1 MRTSTVVT
9 VATVAVAFAC
19 SRAPGAGAPAPSSE
33 LPMSASQPRMLG
45 PGELGPE
52 QLGALAPRAARLV
65 SDLDTLR
72 ARPGMPV
79 SLEATLRIAVLDS
92 AGALLGLMSSYDS
105 RVEGTAFELDGRAL
119 TATAE
124 GTGALRLEWPRSL
137 WRGRADEPL
146 AVSVPL
152 LGASS
157 VREEQ
162 LVLQGPA
169 WSSGGHSCSPLLEE
183 FVCVVHIT
191 EHFDMHDAEPREAR
205 IRRITLSRISPRAS
219 LSIDGGDTA
228 AANAHERA
236 VRATIRGIE
245 DRGRSPS
252 GRFDNAGRL
261 IGFEHSKDGDTL
273 FVAGQA
279 FTSTWRRDSATVLL
293 IDHRADP
300 LAPTV
305 RTLTIGSQLPDG
317 LVRQQWTRGDTTFIV
332 QPRDA
337 QRRWRAFFD
346 RFPRDRRVPAVTAR
360 RCESRQARISTAS
373 PWSRRRVT
381 SHVCSVSSSR
391 SR

>member
-1 MRTSTVVT
+1 
-9 VATVAVAFAC
+9 
-19 SRAPGAGAPAPSSE
+19 
-33 LPMSASQPRMLG
+33 MSASQPRMLS

-52 QLGALAPRAARLV
+52 QLSAFAPRAARLV

-79 SLEATLRIAVLDS
+79 SLESTLRIAVLDS
-92 AGALLGLMSSYDS
+92 AGALLGLMMSYDG

-169 WSSGGHSCSPLLEE
+169 YSSGGESCSPLPEE
-183 FVCVVHIT
+183 FLCVVHIT
-191 EHFDMHDAEPREAR
+191 EHFDMHDAEPRKAR
-205 IRRITLSRISPRAS
+205 IRRITLSRISPRTS

-228 AANAHERA
+228 AVDAFERA
-236 VRATIRGIE
+236 VRATMRGIE

-252 GRFDNAGRL
+252 GHFDNAGRL
-261 IGFEHSKDGDTL
+261 IGFEHSKSGDTL

-305 RTLTIGSQLPDG
+305 RTLMIGSQLPDG
-317 LVRQQWTRGDTTFIV
+317 LVRQQWSRGDTTFIV
-332 QPRDA
+332 RPRDA
-337 QRRWRAFFD
+337 RRQWRAFFD
-346 RFPRDRRVPAVTAR
+346 RFPAIAEFLR
-360 RCESRQARISTAS
+360 
-373 PWSRRRVT
+373 
-381 SHVCSVSSSR
+381 
-391 SR
+391 

>member
-346 RFPRDRRVPAVTAR
+346 RFPAIAEFLR
-360 RCESRQARISTAS
+360 
-373 PWSRRRVT
+373 
-381 SHVCSVSSSR
+381 
-391 SR
+391 